1 MKKKKK
7 WIWISL
13 LILVL
18 ILFGLQRYYVYVTQ
32 DQRKEEALAVQA
44 AQDQLGITSPD
55 ELRKYVW
62 GEKNGSDNIYWT
74 MTAKNK
80 DNQNVM
86 VWVKFDNNNQPV
98 QGAAG
103 VHSELIQNGMSETQI
118 RSRFSSEV
126 PGGEIKRIMPGVVNN
141 IYVWQVYY
149 KDGTHNYY
157 RFYRFSNGEQ
167 VDLVYTVPNS

>member
-18 ILFGLQRYYVYVTQ
+18 ILFGLQRYYGYVTQ
-32 DQRKEEALAVQA
+32 DQRKEEALAIQV
-44 AQDQLGITSPD
+44 AQEQLGITSPD

-62 GEKNGSDNIYWT
+62 GDKNGSDNIYWT
-74 MTAKNK
+74 MIAKNK
-80 DNQNVM
+80 DNQDVM
-86 VWVKFDNNNQPV
+86 VWVKFDNNNEPV
-98 QGAAG
+98 QGKGG
-103 VHSELIQNGMSETQI
+103 VHSELLQNGMTEEQI
-118 RSRFSSEV
+118 RTRFSSEI

-149 KDGTHNYY
+149 NDGSHNYY

-167 VDLVYTVPNS
+167 VDLVYTLPNS

>member
-18 ILFGLQRYYVYVTQ
+18 VLFGLQQYYVYVTQ
-32 DQRKEEALAVQA
+32 DQRQEEALAIQA
-44 AQDQLGITSPD
+44 AKDQLGITSPD

-62 GEKNGSDNIYWT
+62 GEKEGDDNIYWT

-80 DNQNVM
+80 DNQDIL
-86 VWVKFDNNNQPV
+86 VWVKFDANNQPV
-98 QGAAG
+98 QGTG
-103 VHSELIQNGMSETQI
+103 GIHSELLQNGMSETQI
-118 RSRFSSEV
+118 RSRFESDV

-149 KDGTHNYY
+149 KADTHNYY